1 MYNRNRFQLSYLK
14 MIASDISN
22 IIVLGTRTVDFSP
35 SDGLEPA
42 ESYIASVFEEGSL
55 VGVTLIDASRG
66 ILMLGQFEDDVYR
79 TNVRTLFAHRQI
91 SQILFPKTIS
101 DTLSQIIETCLNQ
114 ACRDSRP
121 AKKYIPVE
129 QTTKFIR
136 ELETEEVKMESL
148 LKLMS
153 DNPVGVRALGG
164 LITEL
169 KRYEQV
175 HEVIRTVRVE
185 EYKPPTSAQ
194 KLKTVSDPNRRMILD
209 SMTLQNLDVCSNQG
223 ESDYGSLLK
232 KINKCSSAGG
242 KRLMRFAVTSP
253 PTNMQKIQK
262 EQEIIKL
269 IMENESFRVVLK
281 LFSDH
286 LVISGRN

>member
-1 MYNRNRFQLSYLK
+1 MHSHDF
-14 MIASDISN
+14 
-22 IIVLGTRTVDFSP
+22 VLGTRTADFSP
-35 SDGLEPA
+35 SDDLGPT
-42 ESYIASVFEEGSL
+42 ESYIASVFEEGSF
-55 VGVTLIDASRG
+55 VGVTLIDTSRG

-101 DTLSQIIETCLNQ
+101 DTLFQIIETCLNQ
-114 ACRDSRP
+114 ACRDLRP
-121 AKKYIPVE
+121 VKKYIPID
-129 QTTKFIR
+129 QATKFIR

-153 DNPVGVRALGG
+153 DNPVGVRAFGG

-185 EYKPPTSAQ
+185 EYKPPTSSQ
-194 KLKTVSDPNRRMILD
+194 EFKTVSDPNRRMILD
-209 SMTLQNLDVCSNQG
+209 SMTLQNLDICSNQG

-232 KINKCSSAGG
+232 KVNKCSSAGG
-242 KRLMRFAVTSP
+242 KRLMRFIVTSP
-253 PTNMQKIQK
+253 PTNKQTIQN

-269 IMENESFRVVLK
+269 IMDNESFREVLES
-281 LFSDH
+281 LFYLFD
-286 LVISGRN
+286 